1 MKIKEIIYSKKI
13 KMEENA
19 TSGATSSG
27 NIATVSLPL
36 GGWIGFN
43 PNDHWRSIYAVRR
56 KKTKKFKKK
65 SL

>member
-1 MKIKEIIYSKKI
+1 MKIKEIINNERI

-27 NIATVSLPL
+27 NIATVSSPL

-43 PNDHWRSIYAVRR
+43 PDDHWRSIYTMRSKR
-56 KKTKKFKKK
+56 TKRFRKK

>member
-1 MKIKEIIYSKKI
+1 
-13 KMEENA
+13 MEENA